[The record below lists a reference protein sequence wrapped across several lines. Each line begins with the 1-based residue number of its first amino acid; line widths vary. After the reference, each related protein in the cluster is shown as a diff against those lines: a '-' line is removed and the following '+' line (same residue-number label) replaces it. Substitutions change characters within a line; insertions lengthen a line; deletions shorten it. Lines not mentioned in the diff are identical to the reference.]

1 MDAFVLFGLAESL
14 ITKLASRAFEEA
26 CQVRDLYV
34 DLQQF
39 TQTISYIK
47 FVLLDADQKQKK
59 QTFYDGFELKN
70 WLWLVGVVLSDAE
83 NVLDEV
89 EFHNL
94 QKKVIKDNGSRTITK
109 VDHFFS
115 CSNPLSFRFR
125 MARKIKEINKRLDKI
140 AADRNKFGFQIIDVP
155 NDTPVAH
162 RGEMTYSH
170 VINSE
175 VIGSRKGT

>member
-47 FVLLDADQKQKK
+47 SVLLDADQKQKK

-89 EFHNL
+89 EFQNL
-94 QKKVIKDNGSRTITK
+94 RKKVIKDNGGRIITK
-109 VDHFFS
+109 VDNFFS
-115 CSNPLSFRFR
+115 YSNPLAFRFR

-140 AADRNKFGFQIIDVP
+140 AADRCWVSSHMRNTRFLYFPHMVLKFNNVSGNILNAWQL
-155 NDTPVAH
+155 
-162 RGEMTYSH
+162 R
-170 VINSE
+170 
-175 VIGSRKGT
+175 